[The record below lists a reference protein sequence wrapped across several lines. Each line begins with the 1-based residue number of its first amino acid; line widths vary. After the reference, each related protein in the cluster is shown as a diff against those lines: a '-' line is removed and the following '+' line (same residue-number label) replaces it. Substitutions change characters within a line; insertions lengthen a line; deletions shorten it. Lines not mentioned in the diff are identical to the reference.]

1 VAPLLVLPLLGFRN
15 PSPCRESSDGRFG
28 DRGGEGDGD
37 DGDIMK
43 FLRGET
49 CAFRSLL
56 EPVEET
62 DESDELED
70 TERAEGLMAGT

>member
-1 VAPLLVLPLLGFRN
+1 MLVLPLLGFRN
-15 PSPCRESSDGRFG
+15 PLPCRESSDGRFG

-37 DGDIMK
+37 NGDIMK

-56 EPVEET
+56 EPVEEI
-62 DESDELED
+62 DELED
-70 TERAEGLMAGT
+70 TERAEGLMAGA